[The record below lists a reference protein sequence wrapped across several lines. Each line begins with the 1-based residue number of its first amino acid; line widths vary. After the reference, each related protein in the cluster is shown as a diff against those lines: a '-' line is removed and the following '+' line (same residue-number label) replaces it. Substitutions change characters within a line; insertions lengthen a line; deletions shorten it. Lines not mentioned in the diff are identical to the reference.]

1 MLDRGIDVD
10 HSTLNDW
17 VVKFLPQLEVEFRKK
32 KKPVGGSWRAD
43 ETYIKVNGQ
52 WKYFYRAVD
61 KEGNTI
67 DFLLTAKR
75 DLKAAKRFF
84 KKAIKANGTPTK
96 INIDKS
102 GANKA
107 GIEQC
112 NKDNDSNIEVRQ
124 CKYLNNII
132 EQDHRFIKKIV
143 RPMLRFKFFFCK
155 DNIGRDRSCQNDQK
169 RPNVIFKFTG

>member
-1 MLDRGIDVD
+1 M
-10 HSTLNDW
+10 
-17 VVKFLPQLEVEFRKK
+17 
-32 KKPVGGSWRAD
+32 
-43 ETYIKVNGQ
+43 NGQ

-61 KEGNTI
+61 KDGNTI

-84 KKAIKANGTPTK
+84 KKAIKANGTPIK

-112 NKDNDSNIEVRQ
+112 NKDNDSNVEIRQ

-143 RPMLRFKFFFCK
+143 RPMLGFKNFFSA
-155 DNIGRDRSCQNDQK
+155 NITLTGIEIVRMIKKGQMVSSNSRDSCFQK
-169 RPNVIFKFTG
+169 FKELAV